1 MATTSNALPGAAVE
15 RAPSGERRQQA
26 RVQYR
31 RQLRSRIIISFAL
44 FGFALTALF
53 AVATIYM
60 RAKLEDQLINN
71 SLEREVKNFVDFKR
85 EHPQPD
91 ARWGMTVYFA
101 DIYGTSKFA
110 NVPFAWQK
118 YGTGVYDIEQV
129 GDEGKI
135 RPYKLAVYK
144 DADFWAF
151 LRYDQS
157 TQKLSERQMLTL
169 LIVVLLA
176 FAILS
181 LLIGRWLS
189 MRVMSPV
196 TDLARRV
203 QAMGRTGRPE
213 PLAPHFAD
221 DEVGQVAVALDNYS
235 NKLTALVERDR
246 EFNADVSHELRT
258 PLAVISSTTELLLG
272 SDGVSDKTRERLKRI
287 ERAAKQSTELTNALL
302 LLSRS
307 ERSAP
312 VDGETTNVAKV
323 VEQVIEVYRS
333 HLGRKPVDVKCV
345 VDQAVEVVA
354 PSSVV
359 AVALGNLIGNAFK
372 YTQQG
377 EVIITVG
384 AGRGKVTVE
393 DSGPGIKA
401 EEAEKL
407 FERGVRGDSSSGS
420 KGAGL
425 GLAIV
430 RRLCE
435 LYDWRVSLGPRPQG
449 GAVATLDFRLRA

>member
-1 MATTSNALPGAAVE
+1 MPGV
-15 RAPSGERRQQA
+15 R
-26 RVQYR
+26 YR
-31 RQLRSRIIISFAL
+31 RRLRSRIIISFAL

-53 AVATIYM
+53 AAATIYM
-60 RAKLEDQLINN
+60 RARLEDQLINN
-71 SLEREVKNFVDFKR
+71 SLEREVRNFAQFKR
-85 EHPQPD
+85 EHPEPD
-91 ARWGMTVYFA
+91 ARWGMTIYFA
-101 DIYGTSKFA
+101 DIYGANKFA

-118 YGTGVYDIEQV
+118 YDSGVYDIEQV
-129 GDEGKI
+129 GDEGKV

-144 DADFWAF
+144 DADYWAF
-151 LRYDQS
+151 LRLDES
-157 TQKLSERQMLTL
+157 TQKLGERQMLTSL
-169 LIVVLLA
+169 GIVLLA

-189 MRVMSPV
+189 IRVMSPV
-196 TDLARRV
+196 IDLAARV
-203 QAMGRTGRPE
+203 QEMGRTGRPE
-213 PLAPHFAD
+213 PLAPHFAT

-235 NKLTALVERDR
+235 DKLTALVERDR

-258 PLAVISSTTELLLG
+258 PLAVISSTTELMLANEAI
-272 SDGVSDKTRERLKRI
+272 DDKLRERLKRI

-312 VDGETTNVAKV
+312 VDGETTDVARI

-333 HLGRKPVDVKCV
+333 HLGRKPVDVRCV
-345 VDQAVEVVA
+345 VEQPIEVVA

-372 YTQQG
+372 YTPQG
-377 EVIITVG
+377 EVVITVG

-393 DSGPGIKA
+393 DSGPGIKP

-407 FERGVRGDSSSGS
+407 FERGVRGDSSAGS